1 MLAFL
6 HVLEDLSD
14 LVKCLRFEN
23 IAKLLVLNDSSDS
36 RKYCDLRICCFALKR
51 FEKVKVIY
59 PTYWQEKGRRPPH
72 SFANCTFESAKIRS
86 KSIFRTLLKWPP
98 CSGQRFPFLNFI
110 KLKTPLSS
118 GEWGV
123 QKCLNKASSW

>member
-36 RKYCDLRICCFALKR
+36 RKCCDLRICCFALKR

-59 PTYWQEKGRRPPH
+59 AIKFGKTQITSVLEG
-72 SFANCTFESAKIRS
+72 
-86 KSIFRTLLKWPP
+86 FRTNQVHHSNRLGETDSNSNFNVYLKNLM
-98 CSGQRFPFLNFI
+98 QH
-110 KLKTPLSS
+110 
-118 GEWGV
+118 
-123 QKCLNKASSW
+123 

>member
-36 RKYCDLRICCFALKR
+36 RKCCDLRICCFALKR

-59 PTYWQEKGRRPPH
+59 AIKIGKTQTPAPE
-72 SFANCTFESAKIRS
+72 NSAVKIL
-86 KSIFRTLLKWPP
+86 RTSL
-98 CSGQRFPFLNFI
+98 Q
-110 KLKTPLSS
+110 
-118 GEWGV
+118 
-123 QKCLNKASSW
+123 